1 MLLSLF
7 FSLHVIERVNC
18 LSDIVSIYPLLDKLI
33 NYEKLVY
40 MATGKNL
47 LLNLCQNKLTKYLA
61 NTTAA
66 DLSSNA
72 DE

>member
-1 MLLSLF
+1 MLNSF

-18 LSDIVSIYPLLDKLI
+18 LNDIISIYPLLDKLI
-33 NYEKLVY
+33 NYEKLIY

-47 LLNLCQNKLTKYLA
+47 LLNLGQNKLTKYLA

-66 DLSSNA
+66 GLSSNA

>member
-1 MLLSLF
+1 M
-7 FSLHVIERVNC
+7 
-18 LSDIVSIYPLLDKLI
+18 SIYSLLDKLI
-33 NYEKLVY
+33 SYEKLIY

-47 LLNLCQNKLTKYLA
+47 LLNLGQKKLTKYLA

-66 DLSSNA
+66 DLSTSA

>member
-1 MLLSLF
+1 
-7 FSLHVIERVNC
+7 
-18 LSDIVSIYPLLDKLI
+18 
-33 NYEKLVY
+33 

-47 LLNLCQNKLTKYLA
+47 LLNLEANKLTKYLA

-66 DLSSNA
+66 DLSTNA

>member
-1 MLLSLF
+1 M
-7 FSLHVIERVNC
+7 
-18 LSDIVSIYPLLDKLI
+18 I
-33 NYEKLVY
+33 NYEKLIY

-47 LLNLCQNKLTKYLA
+47 LLNLGQNKLTKYLA

-66 DLSSNA
+66 GLSSNA

>member
-1 MLLSLF
+1 MLLTSF

-18 LSDIVSIYPLLDKLI
+18 LSDIMSIYSLLDKLI
-33 NYEKLVY
+33 SYEKLIY

-47 LLNLCQNKLTKYLA
+47 LLNLGQKKLTKYLA

-66 DLSSNA
+66 DLSTSA